1 LNKETLKK
9 FLIKIYKNKNIKVL
23 ILSSVIFLLVFTVF
37 SAWLNSLNKNIQH
50 FKYKI
55 KNNSNITRH
64 YWRSNPNIVMV
75 KIDDITLEKL
85 WRFPFDREKYIPVI
99 ENLTN
104 AWAAVIWLDIL
115 FQDKTNEKSDDDFS
129 KAIEKSWKV
138 VIWVSRKNGYEITYP
153 IDTIKKSVLWI
164 GFFAPI
170 VDSINKNVYSI
181 EPFIYAKRYWYID
194 NFAIKIYKAYYDYL
208 YNKNYIDYKSKI
220 NNWKL
225 EIFPWNKI
233 LLWENR
239 KNIYDKKINNLLIA
253 HVKTSKFKSKSFYQL
268 YYKDQFDKINNN
280 NYFKD
285 KIVIIWATADGLK
298 DTFFSPL
305 EGEIN
310 GVYIHANVL
319 NTILN
324 KYNIKY
330 FDKNIEKLIIFLL
343 IIISVYFNYSVKWRV
358 IFFSN
363 LWIFSLF
370 VIYALVL
377 MLTTPLIPNYLVEL
391 ILSLLLSTLL
401 TNIDKYGIENK
412 QKWKLNKALSEYV
425 SKDIAS
431 EILSWAWKINLDWEN
446 KYVTIFFSDIEW
458 FTSVSEKFS
467 PERLVSFLREYLSNM
482 SNIILDKKWFINKYE
497 WDAIMALWWVFWKD
511 NKGCYDDIYSACLSA
526 LEQQKRL
533 KELNIIWKEKWFSEI
548 KARIWIH
555 SWDAIIWN
563 IWSEGRKMEFTAL
576 WDSVNLASRL
586 EWVNKFYYTYICV
599 SEDVY
604 IQTRKDFEYR
614 FLDNI
619 TVKWKNKPIK
629 IYELICLAEDVTD
642 EILSLIKKFWYA
654 IDLYLKKD
662 FKSALSIF
670 EELSKEGDKPSLTY
684 IERCMKYI
692 KTPPVDNWDWVWKM
706 EEK

>member
-310 GVYIHANVL
+310 GVYIHANV
-319 NTILN
+319 
-324 KYNIKY
+324 
-330 FDKNIEKLIIFLL
+330 F
-343 IIISVYFNYSVKWRV
+343 
-358 IFFSN
+358 
-363 LWIFSLF
+363 
-370 VIYALVL
+370 
-377 MLTTPLIPNYLVEL
+377 
-391 ILSLLLSTLL
+391 
-401 TNIDKYGIENK
+401 
-412 QKWKLNKALSEYV
+412 
-425 SKDIAS
+425 
-431 EILSWAWKINLDWEN
+431 
-446 KYVTIFFSDIEW
+446 
-458 FTSVSEKFS
+458 
-467 PERLVSFLREYLSNM
+467 
-482 SNIILDKKWFINKYE
+482 
-497 WDAIMALWWVFWKD
+497 
-511 NKGCYDDIYSACLSA
+511 
-526 LEQQKRL
+526 
-533 KELNIIWKEKWFSEI
+533 
-548 KARIWIH
+548 
-555 SWDAIIWN
+555 
-563 IWSEGRKMEFTAL
+563 
-576 WDSVNLASRL
+576 
-586 EWVNKFYYTYICV
+586 
-599 SEDVY
+599 
-604 IQTRKDFEYR
+604 
-614 FLDNI
+614 
-619 TVKWKNKPIK
+619 
-629 IYELICLAEDVTD
+629 
-642 EILSLIKKFWYA
+642 
-654 IDLYLKKD
+654 
-662 FKSALSIF
+662 
-670 EELSKEGDKPSLTY
+670 
-684 IERCMKYI
+684 YI
-692 KTPPVDNWDWVWKM
+692 K
-706 EEK
+706 